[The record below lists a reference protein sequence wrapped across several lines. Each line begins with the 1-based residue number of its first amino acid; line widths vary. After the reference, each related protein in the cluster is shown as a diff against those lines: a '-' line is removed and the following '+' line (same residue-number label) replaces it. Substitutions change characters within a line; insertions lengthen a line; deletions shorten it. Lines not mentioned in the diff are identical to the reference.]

1 MLLNDLERL
10 RNTLL
15 AARQSVLLASADAGD
30 LHPLWLAGYEAAL
43 VTVAVA
49 FGLECRAIGLN
60 RRPYPTVRLIG
71 EGDGPDPQHDHGVT
85 KRDSQG

>member
-15 AARQSVLLASADAGD
+15 AARQAVLLAGADAGE

-49 FGLECRAIGLN
+49 FGLEVPAIGSAVLQRN
-60 RRPYPTVRLIG
+60 TIDLSSNAVRVPSYRI
-71 EGDGPDPQHDHGVT
+71 
-85 KRDSQG
+85 

>member
-15 AARQSVLLASADAGD
+15 AARQAVLLASADAGEGGRIPPVD
-30 LHPLWLAGYEAAL
+30 PLWLAGYEAAL

-49 FGLECRAIGLN
+49 FGLEVPAMGSVVLQRNTIGLSSN
-60 RRPYPTVRLIG
+60 AVKELNPRSHP
-71 EGDGPDPQHDHGVT
+71 
-85 KRDSQG
+85 KS